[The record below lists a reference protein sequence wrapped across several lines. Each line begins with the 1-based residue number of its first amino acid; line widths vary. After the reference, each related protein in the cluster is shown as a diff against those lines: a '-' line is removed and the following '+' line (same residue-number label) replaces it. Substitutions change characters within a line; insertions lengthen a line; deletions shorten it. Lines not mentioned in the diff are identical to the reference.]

1 MEKDEETWA
10 KQRARIEREITTH
23 RPGDVEF
30 SATTNTEANQQWIA
44 QELASNHE
52 QEINFTAEIDTS
64 VYEIDF
70 DKVNTVEDIKE
81 LLKVMNFRFT
91 AMTGELEDCIHLLK
105 KSKF

>member
-1 MEKDEETWA
+1 MEKDDETWTEQ
-10 KQRARIEREITTH
+10 KARIEREITTH
-23 RPGDVEF
+23 QEGDVEF
-30 SATTNTEANQQWIA
+30 AATNNTEENQQWIA

-70 DKVNTVEDIKE
+70 DKVNTVEDIKT
-81 LLKVMNFRFT
+81 LFKGIDFRFT
-91 AMTGELEDCIHLLK
+91 AIVPEFESMKHLLK